1 MASHLNVIVEGCCH
15 GELDNI
21 YASIAE
27 VERRRGVKV
36 DLLLCC
42 GDFQSLRAEQD
53 YDALAVPPKYREL
66 KDFKKYWSGE
76 KKAPVLTIF
85 VGGNH
90 EASNFLGS
98 LFYGGWV
105 APNIYYMGAAG
116 CVNVGGWR
124 LVGASGIWHKRHYQL
139 NHYEL

>member
-42 GDFQSLRAEQD
+42 GDFQACRDLCEDHPRCLAFTWVKTEQ
-53 YDALAVPPKYREL
+53 ACWL
-66 KDFKKYWSGE
+66 KGAGFKATKNNNRTDQR
-76 KKAPVLTIF
+76 K
-85 VGGNH
+85 
-90 EASNFLGS
+90 
-98 LFYGGWV
+98 
-105 APNIYYMGAAG
+105 
-116 CVNVGGWR
+116 
-124 LVGASGIWHKRHYQL
+124 
-139 NHYEL
+139 

>member
-1 MASHLNVIVEGCCH
+1 MTSHLNVIVKGCCH
-15 GELDNI
+15 GELDTI

-27 VERRRGVKV
+27 VERRRGVQV

-76 KKAPVLTIF
+76 KKAPVLTVF

-98 LFYGGWV
+98 LFYGG
-105 APNIYYMGAAG
+105 
-116 CVNVGGWR
+116 
-124 LVGASGIWHKRHYQL
+124 
-139 NHYEL
+139 

>member
-1 MASHLNVIVEGCCH
+1 M
-15 GELDNI
+15 
-21 YASIAE
+21 
-27 VERRRGVKV
+27 
-36 DLLLCC
+36 CC

-66 KDFKKYWSGE
+66 KDFRKYWSGE

-116 CVNVGGWR
+116 CINVGGWR
-124 LVGASGIWHKRHYQL
+124 LVARRGSGTSGTTS
-139 NHYEL
+139 

>member
-66 KDFKKYWSGE
+66 KDFMQELMLEHLVKSETK
-76 KKAPVLTIF
+76 
-85 VGGNH
+85 
-90 EASNFLGS
+90 FL
-98 LFYGGWV
+98 L
-105 APNIYYMGAAG
+105 
-116 CVNVGGWR
+116 
-124 LVGASGIWHKRHYQL
+124 
-139 NHYEL
+139 